1 MRALTALELF
11 WTLDYGSLSNI
22 KLRISHNLMYMSP
35 YQHVRMHMHAV
46 HVHAVHAKAEHAGC
60 IFCTAPCLQV
70 KSGTVIATYLHG
82 NVHAHVEVTGSA
94 SMA

>member
-1 MRALTALELF
+1 
-11 WTLDYGSLSNI
+11 
-22 KLRISHNLMYMSP
+22 
-35 YQHVRMHMHAV
+35 MHAV